1 MIHLDNAA
9 TSHPKAPGVAE
20 AMVRFMT
27 DTGASPGRGTHTL
40 AQAADRL
47 LFSARERCAAFLGV
61 TEPDRLVFTKN
72 ATEALNLVL
81 MGQVPAGGSVILSS
95 LEHNAVMRP
104 LHYLEAHRGVR
115 HSQIPFDAC
124 GRPDPESLRTAMT
137 RPADLFVLTAAS
149 NVTGC
154 LTPVGEISRLCRR
167 AAIPL
172 CVDASQAVGHVT
184 LPMDG
189 VSFLCFSGH
198 KGMLGPL
205 GTGGLYLAPGF
216 HPEPLLR
223 GGTGSLSESEEQP
236 DFLPDRYEAG
246 TLNLVGLAGLL
257 AALDFLEARGPA
269 SIRVREASLCERLLG
284 GMLDLPGVSSPGPEP
299 GAARVPV
306 VSLSVEGHDLGEIGL
321 EFNRRDI
328 ALRVGLHCAAAA
340 HRSIGTFGAGGTLRF
355 SPGFATSEEEI
366 DVAIETLEAIL
377 T

>member
-1 MIHLDNAA
+1 MIYLDNAA

-27 DTGASPGRGTHTL
+27 DTGASPGRGTHPQ

-47 LFSARERCAAFLGV
+47 LFAVRERCAAFLGV
-61 TEPDRLVFTKN
+61 PEPERLVFTKN

-115 HSQIPFDAC
+115 LSQIPFDAC
-124 GRPDPESLRTAMT
+124 GRPDPESLRVATA

-154 LTPVGEISRLCRR
+154 ITPVAEVSRLCRR

-198 KGMLGPL
+198 KGMLGPV

-223 GGTGSLSESEEQP
+223 GGTGSQSESEEQP

-269 SIRVREASLCERLLG
+269 SIREREASLCKRLLG

-306 VSLSVEGHDLGEIGL
+306 VSLSVDGHDLGEIGL

-328 ALRVGLHCAAAA
+328 AVRVGLHCAAAA

-366 DVAIETLEAIL
+366 DAAIETLEAIL
-377 T
+377 R

>member
-1 MIHLDNAA
+1 MIYLDNAA

-257 AALDFLEARGPA
+257 AALDFLEAQGRT
-269 SIRVREASLCERLLG
+269 SIRDREASLCERLLG
-284 GMLDLPGVSSPGPEP
+284 GMLDLPGVSSPGPRP
-299 GAARVPV
+299 GVDRVPV
-306 VSLSVEGHDLGEIGL
+306 VSLSVEGHDLGEISL

-328 ALRVGLHCAAAA
+328 AQRVGLHCAAAA

-355 SPGFATSEEEI
+355 SPGFASTEKDI
-366 DVAIETLEAIL
+366 DAAVEALEAIL
-377 T
+377 A

>member
-1 MIHLDNAA
+1 
-9 TSHPKAPGVAE
+9 
-20 AMVRFMT
+20 
-27 DTGASPGRGTHTL
+27 
-40 AQAADRL
+40 
-47 LFSARERCAAFLGV
+47 
-61 TEPDRLVFTKN
+61 
-72 ATEALNLVL
+72 
-81 MGQVPAGGSVILSS
+81 
-95 LEHNAVMRP
+95 
-104 LHYLEAHRGVR
+104 
-115 HSQIPFDAC
+115 
-124 GRPDPESLRTAMT
+124 
-137 RPADLFVLTAAS
+137 
-149 NVTGC
+149 
-154 LTPVGEISRLCRR
+154 
-167 AAIPL
+167 
-172 CVDASQAVGHVT
+172 
-184 LPMDG
+184 
-189 VSFLCFSGH
+189 
-198 KGMLGPL
+198 MLGPL

>member
-1 MIHLDNAA
+1 MIYLDNAA

-40 AQAADRL
+40 ARAADRL

-184 LPMDG
+184 LPMDC
-189 VSFLCFSGH
+189 L
-198 KGMLGPL
+198 
-205 GTGGLYLAPGF
+205 LY
-216 HPEPLLR
+216 
-223 GGTGSLSESEEQP
+223 
-236 DFLPDRYEAG
+236 
-246 TLNLVGLAGLL
+246 
-257 AALDFLEARGPA
+257 
-269 SIRVREASLCERLLG
+269 
-284 GMLDLPGVSSPGPEP
+284 
-299 GAARVPV
+299 
-306 VSLSVEGHDLGEIGL
+306 
-321 EFNRRDI
+321 
-328 ALRVGLHCAAAA
+328 
-340 HRSIGTFGAGGTLRF
+340 
-355 SPGFATSEEEI
+355 TSRC
-366 DVAIETLEAIL
+366 V
-377 T
+377 

>member
-1 MIHLDNAA
+1 MIYLDNAA

-27 DTGASPGRGTHTL
+27 DTGASPGRGTHPL

-47 LFSARERCAAFLGV
+47 LFSVRERCAAFLGLA
-61 TEPDRLVFTKN
+61 EPDRLVFTKN

-81 MGQVPAGGSVILSS
+81 MGQVPDGGSVILSS

-104 LHYLEAHRGVR
+104 LRYLEAHRGVR
-115 HSQIPFDAC
+115 LFQVPFDAC
-124 GRPDPESLRTAMT
+124 GRPDPESLRAAIT

-154 LTPVGEISRLCRR
+154 LTPVAEISRLCRR
-167 AAIPL
+167 LAIPL
-172 CVDASQAVGHVT
+172 CIDASQAVGHVT
-184 LPMDG
+184 PPMDG

-198 KGMLGPL
+198 KGMLGPM

-216 HPEPLLR
+216 DPEPLLR
-223 GGTGSLSESEEQP
+223 GGTGSISESEEQP

-257 AALDFLEARGPA
+257 AALEFLETRGLA
-269 SIRVREASLCERLLG
+269 DIREWEASLCERLLTG
-284 GMLDLPGVSSPGPEP
+284 VLDLPGVSSPGPEP

-306 VSLSVEGHDLGEIGL
+306 VSLSVEGHDLGEIAL
-321 EFNRRDI
+321 EFNRQDI
-328 ALRVGLHCAAAA
+328 ALRVGLHCAPAA
-340 HRSIGTFGAGGTLRF
+340 HRSIGTFVSGGTLRF
-355 SPGFATSEEEI
+355 SPGFATSEKDI
-366 DVAIETLEAIL
+366 DAAIETLEAIL